1 MPVEIIIGAQWGDEG
16 KGHITDRLAARAA
29 VVARYSGGDNA
40 GHTVTIAGEIFKLH
54 LIPSGIIHPQVTC
67 LIGNGVVLNPAVML
81 REMDALAARGVDV
94 SASRLKIS
102 RQAHLI
108 TPAHIALDR
117 AQERQ
122 LGKEA
127 IGTTL
132 RGIGPAYTDKARR
145 VGLRAEL
152 LADPPALREALLA
165 HVRDKNR
172 TLANL
177 YHDAPL
183 DPDEVVAA
191 YLAHAER
198 LAPYL
203 VDGGWLIDEAL
214 SRDEH
219 VLAEGAQGSLL
230 DLDHG
235 TYPFVTSSSPTAGG
249 ALTGLGIGPCAVSRV
264 IGVAKAFTSRVGS
277 GPFPTELS
285 GEAAARLRGTGE
297 KPWDEYG
304 TTTGRPRRVGWL
316 DLPILRLARRVNSLT
331 DLVITKL
338 DILSG
343 LPEMPVC
350 VEYDVDGARTSNFPS
365 DVATLGR
372 CVPVYETL
380 EGWEED
386 LTGARKPE
394 DLPAAARRYVDFI
407 SDQTGLPV
415 SYVSVGPGRE
425 QFIPLRAED

>member
-1 MPVEIIIGAQWGDEG
+1 MPVEIIVGAQWGDEG
-16 KGHITDRLAARAA
+16 KGHITDRLASRAA
-29 VVARYSGGDNA
+29 IVARYSGGDNA

-54 LIPSGIIHPQVTC
+54 LIPSGIIHPQVIC

-81 REMDALAARGVDV
+81 REMDALATRGVDV
-94 SASRLKIS
+94 SPARLKIS

-108 TPAHIALDR
+108 TPAHIAIDR

-145 VGLRAEL
+145 AGLRAEL
-152 LADPPALREALLA
+152 LADPAALREALLA
-165 HVRDKNR
+165 HLRDRNQ
-172 TLANL
+172 TLVNL
-177 YHDAPL
+177 YHDEPL
-183 DPDEVVAA
+183 DPEEVVAA
-191 YLAHAER
+191 FLAHAGR

-214 SRDEH
+214 ERGAH

-249 ALTGLGIGPCAVSRV
+249 ALTGLGIGPCAVNRV
-264 IGVAKAFTSRVGS
+264 IGVAKAFTTRVGG

-285 GEAAARLRGTGE
+285 GETAARLRGTGE
-297 KPWDEYG
+297 NPWDEYG

-343 LPEMPVC
+343 LPEIPVC
-350 VEYDVDGARTSNFPS
+350 VEYEVDGARTRNFPS
-365 DVATLGR
+365 DVPTLGR

-386 LTGARKPE
+386 LTGARKPA
-394 DLPAAARRYVDFI
+394 DLPPAARRYVDFI
-407 SDQTGLPV
+407 SDHTGVPV
-415 SYVSVGPGRE
+415 SYISVGPGRE
-425 QFIPLRAED
+425 QFIQLRAED